1 MAYLRHPTTGTVHRA
16 RECGTLTRCG
26 RETAYLAGGYESRE
40 HCVREALAAG
50 KARYCG
56 ACFPLS
62 AGSRE
67 VSTKFANEC
76 LATVAKINK
85 DLEARRS
92 SS

>member
-1 MAYLRHPTTGTVHRA
+1 MIYLRHPTTGTVHRA

-26 RETAYLAGGYESRE
+26 RDAAYLVGEYESRE
-40 HCVREALAAG
+40 HCLREALAAG

-56 ACFPLS
+56 GCFPLS

-76 LATVAKINK
+76 LECVATITKRLDAVAS
-85 DLEARRS
+85 R
-92 SS
+92 